1 MVCRQGCIC
10 NEVTFR
16 CKCMNVFE
24 EIARI
29 EKNVFSDAWD
39 LKSLEDS
46 FEYDYNH
53 LLVEKKDGRVMGYVI
68 YSDVQGDAEILRIAV
83 DKRYRRQQVA
93 SKLMQS
99 MLDDLIESGAERVSL
114 EVRAHNIS
122 AVSLYKKFGFV
133 SLFVRTNY
141 YHEPEDDALIFQKIL

>member
-1 MVCRQGCIC
+1 
-10 NEVTFR
+10 
-16 CKCMNVFE
+16 MNVFE

-29 EKNVFSDAWD
+29 EKDVFSDAWD

-68 YSDVQGDAEILRIAV
+68 YSDVQGDAELLRIAV

>member
-1 MVCRQGCIC
+1 
-10 NEVTFR
+10 
-16 CKCMNVFE
+16 MNVFE

-29 EKNVFSDAWD
+29 EKDVFPDAWD

>member
-1 MVCRQGCIC
+1 
-10 NEVTFR
+10 
-16 CKCMNVFE
+16 MNVFE

-29 EKNVFSDAWD
+29 EKDVFPDAWD

-68 YSDVQGDAEILRIAV
+68 YSDVQGDAELLRIAV

-99 MLDDLIESGAERVSL
+99 MLDDLVESGAERVSL

-141 YHEPEDDALIFQKIL
+141 YHEPEDDALIFQKLL

>member
-1 MVCRQGCIC
+1 
-10 NEVTFR
+10 
-16 CKCMNVFE
+16 MNVFE

-29 EKNVFSDAWD
+29 EKDVFPDAWD

-53 LLVEKKDGRVMGYVI
+53 LLVEKKNGRVMGYVI
-68 YSDVQGDAEILRIAV
+68 YSDVQGDAELLRIAV

-99 MLDDLIESGAERVSL
+99 MLDDLVESGAERVSL

>member
-1 MVCRQGCIC
+1 
-10 NEVTFR
+10 
-16 CKCMNVFE
+16 MNVFE

-29 EKNVFSDAWD
+29 EKDVFSDAWD